1 MSNKKDDGETII
13 AYKAFDANW
22 QCRGFQYEVG
32 KTYTHDG
39 EAVLCESGFH
49 ACEAPLDVLN
59 YYPITDSKFA
69 QVELGGVS
77 ARKEDGDTKRAG
89 RSIAIKLALSIADL
103 ISAQVE
109 WTFKS
114 ADKKSVASGE
124 SSTAASSGN
133 YSKAASSGNSSKAA
147 SSGDYSTAAS
157 SGNYSTAASSGR
169 SSAAASSGDYS
180 NAASSGNYSTAAS
193 SGYSSTA
200 ASSGDSSNAASS
212 GDSSTAA
219 SSGNYSTAASSGYS
233 SKAASSGNYS
243 TAASSG
249 NSSKAACD
257 TNGFACVAGVGGMV
271 KGNAGSALSCGYKDA
286 QGLLRIAVGYVGE
299 NGIKADTWYCV
310 DGATGLLVEF
320 A

>member
-1 MSNKKDDGETII
+1 MSNKKDGGETII

-147 SSGDYSTAAS
+147 SSGDYS
-157 SGNYSTAASSGR
+157 
-169 SSAAASSGDYS
+169 
-180 NAASSGNYSTAAS
+180 
-193 SGYSSTA
+193 
-200 ASSGDSSNAASS
+200 
-212 GDSSTAA
+212 
-219 SSGNYSTAASSGYS
+219 
-233 SKAASSGNYS
+233 
-243 TAASSG
+243 
-249 NSSKAACD
+249 KAACD

>member
-1 MSNKKDDGETII
+1 MGKKKDDGETII

-32 KTYTHDG
+32 RTYTHDG

-59 YYPITDSKFA
+59 YYSITDSKFA
-69 QVELGGVS
+69 QVELGGIS
-77 ARKEDGDTKRAG
+77 APKEDGDTKRAG
-89 RSIAIKLALSIADL
+89 KSIAIKLALSIADL

-109 WTFKS
+109 WTFKG
-114 ADKKSVASGE
+114 ADKKSVAEGNY
-124 SSTAASSGN
+124 STAASSGD
-133 YSKAASSGNSSKAA
+133 YSKAA

-157 SGNYSTAASSGR
+157 SGNSNTAASSG
-169 SSAAASSGDYS
+169 
-180 NAASSGNYSTAAS
+180 N
-193 SGYSSTA
+193 
-200 ASSGDSSNAASS
+200 
-212 GDSSTAA
+212 SSTAA
-219 SSGNYSTAASSGYS
+219 SSGNSSKAASSGYYSTAASSGNSSTAASSGNSSKAASSGNY

-249 NSSKAACD
+249 NYSTAASSGNYSTAACD
-257 TNGFACVAGVGGMV
+257 TNGFACIAGVGGMV

-286 QGLLRIAVGYVGE
+286 QGRLRIAVGYVGE
-299 NGIKADTWYCV
+299 GGINADTWYCV
-310 DGATGLLVEF
+310 DDATGLLVEV